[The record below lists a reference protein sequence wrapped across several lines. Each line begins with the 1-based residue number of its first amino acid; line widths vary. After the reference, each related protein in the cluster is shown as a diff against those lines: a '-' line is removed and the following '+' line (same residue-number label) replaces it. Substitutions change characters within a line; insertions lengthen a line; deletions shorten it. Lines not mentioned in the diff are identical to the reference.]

1 MYKSK
6 GDNPPR
12 LDFWEVGIYVLFGGL
27 SFLIGLVVYVAGKV
41 LAWPVRKTVERY
53 RSQQVEATAMTDG
66 IPAETPV
73 AADVG
78 SSPKVTQA
86 QLPAVDWE
94 SPEIVPMLIRRIE
107 LQKGYVICRFWEQSG
122 MVKGKL
128 TVTSRTLQKAL
139 GKIVIMRDGKCDS
152 IAQAVDSMRRQ
163 AEAVLASAPKMRQ
176 PESGAFQARVQDEVP
191 QEIGQVPD
199 MTSLPANQE
208 GDVLEVPPYISGD
221 GHGPG
226 DLEPDPFEQFSVPE
240 SASKPVCTRK
250 PGVEATKVSYRGTLI
265 SYGREPRKLDDP
277 AEGERVIK
285 HFCVRI
291 FDREL
296 QAEQQLWGNDLQRV
310 VTEAG
315 VSIGDEINIGV
326 VGETPVFIKGKPKK
340 KKVWALTKIGH

>member
-6 GDNPPR
+6 GDNLPR
-12 LDFWEVGIYVLFGGL
+12 LDFWEAWIYVLFGGL
-27 SFLIGLVVYVAGKV
+27 SFLIGLLVYATGKG
-41 LAWPVRKTVERY
+41 LAWPVRKMIERY
-53 RSQQVEATAMTDG
+53 RFQQVEATTTNAGQSTEMS
-66 IPAETPV
+66 V
-73 AADVG
+73 AVDTRC
-78 SSPKVTQA
+78 SPEIRQA
-86 QLPAVDWE
+86 HLPAVDWDT
-94 SPEIVPMLIRRIE
+94 PEIVPMVIRRIE
-107 LQKGYVICRFWEQSG
+107 LQKGYVVCRFWEQSG

-139 GKIVIMRDGKCDS
+139 GKTVIMREVKCDS
-152 IAQAVDSMRRQ
+152 IARAVESMRGQ
-163 AEAVLASAPKMRQ
+163 AEAVLASAPRVRQ
-176 PESGAFQARVQDEVP
+176 PESGAIKARVQDEVP

-199 MTSLPANQE
+199 MTSFPVNQE

-221 GHGPG
+221 GHGAG

-240 SASKPVCTRK
+240 VAPKAVSTRK
-250 PGVEATKVSYRGTLI
+250 PGAEPTKVSYRGTLI

-277 AEGERVIK
+277 AEGERVIT

-315 VSIGDEINIGV
+315 VKIGDEINIGV
-326 VGETPVFIKGKPKK
+326 VGETPVLIKGKPKK